1 MASGSTYQLM
11 NFRGKNTT
19 KSEIFSPPTHADSF
33 FCRAYATTFRMSDGS
48 SIVDSDVK
56 DMEHMDAAF
65 LYMKTLMTS
74 VGATRVS
81 LK

>member
-1 MASGSTYQLM
+1 
-11 NFRGKNTT
+11 
-19 KSEIFSPPTHADSF
+19 
-33 FCRAYATTFRMSDGS
+33 MSDGS

-65 LYMKTLMTS
+65 LHMKTLMTS

-81 LK
+81 LFLLSSG